1 MFISHVDA
9 ALEKLIRTRLGL
21 TEDLCDVAFEVP
33 STTWSAQLTR
43 ITVNLFLYDVTRS
56 TQPSRSQTRPT
67 ATGDGEPA
75 MFRRPQPM
83 IQLSYMLSAWAG
95 SPRDEHQLL
104 GDLTSLLAGMEQV
117 PADLVSDDVSSTV
130 QIGLGDDRNTGRELW
145 QGAGGSLRPAIFLRA
160 TVAAD
165 TFDWERQAPAVERI
179 SAMAE
184 RMADAAKPA
193 TPARKSGTAAKSASA
208 RPKRG

>member
-21 TEDLCDVAFEVP
+21 TDDLCDVAFEVP
-33 STTWSAQLTR
+33 SGTWSAQLTR
-43 ITVNLFLYDVTRS
+43 ITVNMFLYDVSRS
-56 TQPSRSQTRPT
+56 GQPSRSQTRPN
-67 ATGDGEPA
+67 ATTEGQPA

-83 IQLSYMLSAWAG
+83 IQLSYMVSAWAG

-104 GDLTSLLAGMEQV
+104 GDLTSLLAGLEQV
-117 PADLVSDDVSSTV
+117 PVDLISDDLASSV
-130 QIGLGDDRNTGRELW
+130 QIALGDERNTGRELW
-145 QGAGGSLRPAIFLRA
+145 QGAGGSLRPALFVRV

-165 TFDWERQAPAVERI
+165 TFDWEQQAPAVERI

-184 RMADAAKPA
+184 RMADA
-193 TPARKSGTAAKSASA
+193 SESQ
-208 RPKRG
+208 RG

>member
-1 MFISHVDA
+1 VFISHVDA

-21 TEDLCDVAFEVP
+21 SEDLCDVAFEVP

-43 ITVNLFLYDVTRS
+43 ITVNLFLYDVSRS
-56 TQPSRSQTRPT
+56 AQPSRSQTRPT
-67 ATGDGEPA
+67 ATGEGGPA

-83 IQLSYMLSAWAG
+83 IQLAYLVSAWAG

-104 GDLTSLLAGMEQV
+104 SDLTSLLAGLEQV
-117 PADLVSDDVSSTV
+117 PAELVSDDLSSSV
-130 QIGLGDDRNTGRELW
+130 QLAMGDERNTGRELW
-145 QGAGGSLRPAIFLRA
+145 QGAGGSLRPAIFVRA

-165 TFDWERQAPAVERI
+165 TFDWEREAPAVERI

-184 RMADAAKPA
+184 RMSDAAES
-193 TPARKSGTAAKSASA
+193 R
-208 RPKRG
+208 RG